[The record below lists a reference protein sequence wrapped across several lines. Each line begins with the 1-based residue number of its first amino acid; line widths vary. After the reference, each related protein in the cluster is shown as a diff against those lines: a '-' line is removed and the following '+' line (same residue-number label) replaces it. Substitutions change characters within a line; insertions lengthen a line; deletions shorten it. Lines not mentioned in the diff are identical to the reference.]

1 MNQTEDFVGVK
12 VALRFGDDLL
22 VIQRDD
28 KPSIRWPGRWD
39 FPGGGRENS
48 ETPFECAAR
57 EVNEELGIIIDPGSV
72 IWQRRVPSMDFPDRN
87 AYFMVV
93 TISNADVKD
102 VVFGNEGQDWKM
114 MSIQDF
120 LKASNVVT
128 PLKDRLN
135 SYLRNS

>member
-1 MNQTEDFVGVK
+1 
-12 VALRFGDDLL
+12 
-22 VIQRDD
+22 
-28 KPSIRWPGRWD
+28 
-39 FPGGGRENS
+39 
-48 ETPFECAAR
+48 
-57 EVNEELGIIIDPGSV
+57 
-72 IWQRRVPSMDFPDRN
+72 MDFPDRN